1 MFPPLE
7 ASTNDISIVFSTNMG
22 NALLA
27 YNFGQQTGGRSD
39 FVALE
44 IYQGKARFMFGGSQT
59 AIAAISVPKQ
69 VADGKWYRVTATRNG
84 RIGSL
89 SVGECSL
96 TGESCRDCRSGDR
109 TCSADYT
116 GPTGT
121 LNFSNQPM
129 YLGGVATIEAI
140 QDRPGQV
147 HSDDFV
153 GCFQSVSVNGR
164 SLNLSSPLK
173 SRGVTST
180 CHRRRD
186 ICNVHAPSCG
196 TGGTCIDGWS
206 NATCVCQGGLQAP
219 NCFVALEPLSFTA
232 GSYVEFHISERHRRR
247 QILQTLYS
255 SGQKWKRE
263 IQVENSWSNTRLS
276 RGRREIGEAV
286 SMHNSVS
293 VSFRTVSKNGYLF
306 FAATNNDFTTLR
318 LQDGLL
324 QYASRYGSGSLVNMT
339 IEDKAVADGSW
350 HNVTLTSKFRALRL
364 YLDGVEVGDE
374 LDMSIVHDFMDPY
387 LTSVLIGASNKD
399 VYNMNEDMFEFE
411 GCLANFTVNGEIQPL
426 NGSGGIFDRVIH
438 HGRILAGCSNSI
450 AGASTAP
457 DPLSIGITLVIV
469 FFVILLV
476 AILISFV
483 VVRVR
488 RQQRDKK
495 AGMQIN
501 KHNGGAMMGG
511 GSVNDPSRTLAE
523 SGYVETSD
531 VSEDGCVR
539 PSLTQDLTSKK
550 FREREVTDHRD
561 RDRPQRPD
569 IIEREVVNKSPG
581 VPLRVE
587 DSHLGDHSSMTGLGG
602 LGDCEGPEHYDLEN
616 ASSIAPSDIDIVYHY
631 KGYRDGNVRKYKTNP
646 HVPSYHKHNHRHS
659 PHSFA
664 SPPHRESPRNM
675 LRSSPAPGL
684 PGGPPVAPPR
694 ESPGV
699 LKMQSTPLARLSP
712 SSELSQQTPRIL
724 TLQDLSGKPL
734 QTALL
739 ATSQVGGVK
748 DVMSTSERSLNS
760 PVSQLSQSTSSI
772 RNSSQATKKKKK
784 AGSDMGVALGLTAEE
799 IERLNSR
806 PRNSSLVST
815 LDAVSS
821 SSDDRPRSKEKLVEL
836 METNTEL
843 LETAESSTDE
853 SGNDS
858 FTCSEFEYE
867 NNYEK
872 VSRDFGPGNMIFS
885 KLAEVENE
893 NEHDNE
899 SGKHYD
905 GFDSFRGSLSTL
917 VASDDDL
924 SNISAYKPP
933 NGSSLGWDYLLNWG
947 PNFESLVG
955 VFKDIAELPD
965 CNNGRTNASS
975 RMVVCPKASE
985 EYI

>member
-1 MFPPLE
+1 M
-7 ASTNDISIVFSTNMG
+7 
-22 NALLA
+22 
-27 YNFGQQTGGRSD
+27 
-39 FVALE
+39 
-44 IYQGKARFMFGGSQT
+44 
-59 AIAAISVPKQ
+59 
-69 VADGKWYRVTATRNG
+69 
-84 RIGSL
+84 
-89 SVGECSL
+89 
-96 TGESCRDCRSGDR
+96 
-109 TCSADYT
+109 
-116 GPTGT
+116 
-121 LNFSNQPM
+121 
-129 YLGGVATIEAI
+129 
-140 QDRPGQV
+140 
-147 HSDDFV
+147 
-153 GCFQSVSVNGR
+153 
-164 SLNLSSPLK
+164 
-173 SRGVTST
+173 
-180 CHRRRD
+180 
-186 ICNVHAPSCG
+186 
-196 TGGTCIDGWS
+196 
-206 NATCVCQGGLQAP
+206 
-219 NCFVALEPLSFTA
+219 
-232 GSYVEFHISERHRRR
+232 
-247 QILQTLYS
+247 
-255 SGQKWKRE
+255 
-263 IQVENSWSNTRLS
+263 
-276 RGRREIGEAV
+276 
-286 SMHNSVS
+286 
-293 VSFRTVSKNGYLF
+293 
-306 FAATNNDFTTLR
+306 
-318 LQDGLL
+318 
-324 QYASRYGSGSLVNMT
+324 
-339 IEDKAVADGSW
+339 
-350 HNVTLTSKFRALRL
+350 
-364 YLDGVEVGDE
+364 
-374 LDMSIVHDFMDPY
+374 
-387 LTSVLIGASNKD
+387 
-399 VYNMNEDMFEFE
+399 
-411 GCLANFTVNGEIQPL
+411 ANFTVNGEIQPF
-426 NGSGGIFDRVIH
+426 NGTGSIFDRVIH
-438 HGRILAGCSNSI
+438 HGRILAGCSSSI

-495 AGMQIN
+495 TGLQMN
-501 KHNGGAMMGG
+501 KHINGGPLGG
-511 GSVNDPSRTLAE
+511 GRDSVGDPSRTMAE
-523 SGYVETSD
+523 SNYVETSD
-531 VSEDGCVR
+531 VSDDGGPR
-539 PSLTQDLTSKK
+539 SHMTTQEMASKK
-550 FREREVTDHRD
+550 FREREVIDHRGGGD
-561 RDRPQRPD
+561 RGDRPQRPD

-581 VPLRVE
+581 MPLRVD
-587 DSHLGDHSSMTGLGG
+587 DSHHLGGDRNSMSGLGG
-602 LGDCEGPEHYDLEN
+602 GGDSEAPEHYDLEN

-631 KGYRDGNVRKYKTNP
+631 KGYRDGNIRKYKTNP

-664 SPPHRESPRNM
+664 SPPHRESPRNAM

-684 PGGPPVAPPR
+684 PGGGLPSAPPR

-739 ATSQVGGVK
+739 GGASQVGGVK

-760 PVSQLSQSTSSI
+760 PVSQLSQSSSSM
-772 RNSSQATKKKKK
+772 RNSSQAAPKKKKK
-784 AGSDMGVALGLTAEE
+784 PGDGIPGGLGLTAEE

-821 SSDDRPRSKEKLVEL
+821 SSSDDRPRSKEKKLAEL

-885 KLAEVENE
+885 KLAEVDNE
-893 NEHDNE
+893 NDHDNE
-899 SGKHYD
+899 SAKHYD

-965 CNNGRTNASS
+965 SNNGRVSVTS
-975 RMVVCPKASE
+975 RMVIGSKASE

>member
-1 MFPPLE
+1 M
-7 ASTNDISIVFSTNMG
+7 
-22 NALLA
+22 
-27 YNFGQQTGGRSD
+27 
-39 FVALE
+39 
-44 IYQGKARFMFGGSQT
+44 
-59 AIAAISVPKQ
+59 
-69 VADGKWYRVTATRNG
+69 
-84 RIGSL
+84 
-89 SVGECSL
+89 
-96 TGESCRDCRSGDR
+96 
-109 TCSADYT
+109 
-116 GPTGT
+116 
-121 LNFSNQPM
+121 
-129 YLGGVATIEAI
+129 
-140 QDRPGQV
+140 
-147 HSDDFV
+147 
-153 GCFQSVSVNGR
+153 
-164 SLNLSSPLK
+164 
-173 SRGVTST
+173 
-180 CHRRRD
+180 
-186 ICNVHAPSCG
+186 
-196 TGGTCIDGWS
+196 
-206 NATCVCQGGLQAP
+206 
-219 NCFVALEPLSFTA
+219 
-232 GSYVEFHISERHRRR
+232 
-247 QILQTLYS
+247 
-255 SGQKWKRE
+255 
-263 IQVENSWSNTRLS
+263 
-276 RGRREIGEAV
+276 
-286 SMHNSVS
+286 
-293 VSFRTVSKNGYLF
+293 
-306 FAATNNDFTTLR
+306 
-318 LQDGLL
+318 
-324 QYASRYGSGSLVNMT
+324 
-339 IEDKAVADGSW
+339 
-350 HNVTLTSKFRALRL
+350 
-364 YLDGVEVGDE
+364 
-374 LDMSIVHDFMDPY
+374 
-387 LTSVLIGASNKD
+387 
-399 VYNMNEDMFEFE
+399 
-411 GCLANFTVNGEIQPL
+411 ANFTVNDEVQPF
-426 NGSGGIFDRVIH
+426 NGTGSIFDRVIH

-495 AGMQIN
+495 SGLQMS
-501 KHNGGAMMGG
+501 KHNGGHLGVGG
-511 GSVNDPSRTLAE
+511 GSVGDPSRGVMPE
-523 SGYVETSD
+523 SSYVETSD
-531 VSEDGCVR
+531 VSDDGGPR
-539 PSLTQDLTSKK
+539 SHMTQEMTSKK
-550 FREREVTDHRD
+550 FREVMDH

-581 VPLRVE
+581 VPLRVDE
-587 DSHLGDHSSMTGLGG
+587 VGHHLGDRNSMSGLGG
-602 LGDCEGPEHYDLEN
+602 LGGDSEAPEHYDLEN

-631 KGYRDGNVRKYKTNP
+631 KGYRDGNIRKYKTNP

-684 PGGPPVAPPR
+684 PGGPPGPPR

-739 ATSQVGGVK
+739 ATSQGVGGVK

-760 PVSQLSQSTSSI
+760 PVSQLSQSSSSM
-772 RNSSQATKKKKK
+772 RNSSQAPKKKKK
-784 AGSDMGVALGLTAEE
+784 PGDLGVALGLTAEE

-821 SSDDRPRSKEKLVEL
+821 SSDDRPRSKEKLAEL

-885 KLAEVENE
+885 KLAEVDNE
-893 NEHDNE
+893 NDHDNE
-899 SGKHYD
+899 SAKHYD

-965 CNNGRTNASS
+965 SNNGRVSVTS
-975 RMVVCPKASE
+975 RMVVGSKASE